1 MKITK
6 KLLNNILLMKQKKLI
21 IFIQSI
27 EGRDVEKI
35 D

>member
-1 MKITK
+1 MQITK